1 MKLGFLTACLKE
13 LPLEDLVPWASAQ
26 GFETLE
32 LAAWPGKRKSGHR
45 AAHILAEKFTVE
57 EAERIKDL
65 FAAHDIGISSLAYYD
80 NNLHPRPKKR
90 EKIQEH
96 LYRVIDA
103 AAMLNVRLVGTFVG
117 ARPGGAAKNIKRA
130 GELFRN
136 VVAYAEDR
144 GVRIMIENCP
154 MVGWVQPGLP
164 GNYAYSPELWE
175 ALFNEVPSD
184 NFGLNF
190 DPSHLIWLGINYNR
204 AVRDF
209 SDKLFHVHAKDAE
222 LLKEGLYR
230 YGIFSRQL
238 NSGDAH
244 GAGWWRY
251 RMPGNGQIDWKFFL
265 TTLRSVGY
273 VGPIS
278 IEHEDP
284 EYEGSEERIKEG
296 LCVAREHLASCL
308 APAHV

>member
-1 MKLGFLTACLKE
+1 MKLGFLTACLKGM
-13 LPLEDLVPWASAQ
+13 PLEELVPWAAAQ

-32 LAAWPGKRKSGHR
+32 LAAWPEKRKGGHR
-45 AAHILAEKFTVE
+45 TAHVRAEKLSAG
-57 EAERIKDL
+57 EAEQIKDL
-65 FAAHDIGISSLAYYD
+65 FARHGMGISSLAYYD
-80 NNLHPRPKKR
+80 NNLHPKSKKR
-90 EKIQEH
+90 EKIHDH

-103 AAMLNVRLVGTFVG
+103 AAMLDVRLVGTFVG

-130 GELFRN
+130 GELFRD

-144 GVRIMIENCP
+144 GVRVMIENCP
-154 MVGWVQPGLP
+154 MPGWVQPGLP

-184 NFGLNF
+184 SFGLNF
-190 DPSHLIWLGINYNR
+190 DPSHLVWLGINYNR

-209 SDKLFHVHAKDAE
+209 SEKLFHVHAKDTE

-238 NSGDAH
+238 DGDEP
-244 GAGWWRY
+244 GWWRY
-251 RMPGNGQIDWKFFL
+251 RMPGSGQIDWQFFFA
-265 TTLRSVGY
+265 TLRSVGY
-273 VGPIS
+273 DGPVS

-284 EYEGSEERIKEG
+284 EYEGSEDRVKEG
-296 LCVAREHLASCL
+296 LRIAREHLASRL
-308 APAHV
+308 SPVPAQ